1 MSDIKA
7 MVPPSP
13 RGSRRLRWALAV
25 SVALNLAVA
34 GAVAGAYL
42 QHRPGGMAAR
52 DFGIGPIAEALR
64 PEDRRAL
71 RRALMAEVPGMARV
85 HAEGR
90 RDLVELVAVLRSE
103 PLEAARLRGVLT
115 AQAARVSGHMA
126 EARARLGDFLA
137 ELPAGER
144 LALADRLEK
153 LLERRGRR

>member
-7 MVPPSP
+7 MEPPPHS
-13 RGSRRLRWALAV
+13 SRRLRWALAV

-42 QHRPGGMAAR
+42 QHRPGGTGAR

-64 PEDRRAL
+64 PQDRRAL
-71 RRALMAEVPGMARV
+71 RRALMAAVPGMARV

-90 RDLVELVAVLRSE
+90 SDLVALVAVLRSE
-103 PLEAARLRGVLT
+103 PLEAARLRGVLA
-115 AQAARVSGHMA
+115 AQAERVGGHMA
-126 EARARLGDFLA
+126 EARARLGDLLA
-137 ELPAGER
+137 ELPTEER